1 MTGRQDVSLSKMT
14 FNDWQTVVSQKVQG
28 TWNLHN
34 VLEKYQKK
42 PDYFVL
48 FSSTSGLVG
57 QWGQANYAAGNTFL
71 DAFVQFRRSLGLPC
85 SAINIGVMEDVRYV
99 SHNDY
104 LLEHFRS
111 TATYTLQEQ
120 DLLESLHLM
129 IDRSLP
135 STPEEF
141 DDFSAYTSK
150 NQLCIGLRTTL
161 SLSFPNNRTVW
172 KRDPRIAIYHNLSAQ
187 ESQDRI
193 KSDTHRDNDEA
204 LKQFL
209 IEANRRPA
217 MLQTPGSAE
226 FLAQQIGRTLFSF
239 ISFMLRDLSD
249 IDYDVSLR
257 TGSRLS
263 RRHRA
268 AELVQAENGAGRDRA
283 GDPRRREPHAV
294 GSDVGQQSGVEES
307 GSDFLCRSVRVCRC
321 EVINF

>member
-1 MTGRQDVSLSKMT
+1 MT

-239 ISFMLRDLSD
+239 ISFMLPISLTSTTTSLSALGVD
-249 IDYDVSLR
+249 SLVAIELRNWFKLKMGLDVTVLEILGGASL
-257 TGSRLS
+257 TQLGQMSANSLAS
-263 RRHRA
+263 KRA
-268 AELVQAENGAGRDRA
+268 AVTSSA
-283 GDPRRREPHAV
+283 DPSESVAV
-294 GSDVGQQSGVEES
+294 K
-307 GSDFLCRSVRVCRC
+307 
-321 EVINF
+321 